1 MNLFLLYRPIFKDAI
16 YKKRLVLAVITQII
30 LLGSIAFAQDLS
42 SFSQSQNIPS
52 QNSPSMIPESFGF
65 DQMKRG
71 RDVLQQ
77 VGQQPAA
84 ENTRERFPEKPFKSE
99 VSQTADKKLSP
110 FEEYIL
116 RRNSEFDDHALEKD
130 SEFQEPDQTKK
141 KDKAPPAIMQ
151 FGYDLFQQS
160 PNTFAPVDVIPVGPN
175 YLLGPGDELR
185 ITLWGKVN
193 AEFPAIIDRD
203 GKISLPQIGIL
214 HLAGLTFSEAKS
226 FLETELGR
234 YYKPSEV
241 KMNISMGRLRSM
253 RVFIIGKAQHPGSYT
268 LSSFSTL
275 INALFAAGGVS
286 KMGTMRDIQVKRNG
300 DTLVHFD
307 MYDFLLKGDKTK
319 DIRLMPE
326 DVIFIPTIGPLA
338 AIAGDV
344 RSPAIYELKEEMGL
358 QSFIEMA
365 GGLNEIA
372 FKGRIQIS
380 RIVDNRQQITLESN
394 LEEIKLKEIKVRPG
408 DFIKVFSVVQDKKT
422 VRLSGAVQREGEYA
436 ASPGMTIKDLIA
448 MAGGLKNYAYSNDAE
463 LTRITPTLEG
473 PKIEKMTIA
482 LEKALTGAP
491 GENIL
496 LKENDYLF
504 VRAVPEWGMYK
515 TVEII
520 GEVRFPGSYTIKK
533 GERLSSLIERA
544 GGFTDKAYLKGAI
557 FTRVSVRKLQ
567 QAQLD
572 EAIDRLQRQVLSRS
586 ATATQ
591 AALTPEDAAQQKVA
605 LEQKNALIEK
615 MKAAKAKGRV
625 TINLTELGE
634 LKGSPSNLLLEEGDS
649 LMIPERSQHV
659 QVIGSVYNETTFVYD
674 PKATVS
680 VYLSEAGG
688 LTDNAEESELYILK
702 VDGSA
707 VSNRAERGFFRRGIL
722 ASSLSPGDTIVVPE
736 KMERV
741 SWLKEVKDITQILF
755 QIAATAGIV
764 IKVF

>member
-300 DTLVHFD
+300 ETLVHFD